1 VGKQY
6 LDLVRLGKNQWWRDL
21 LGILFIL
28 IFWLFTGSMLYLVP
42 IISWGAFAVYS
53 SGDARI
59 ALDAISFE
67 DFIEFAPP
75 IVTFTG
81 TFLMFVPL
89 LVGIWLV
96 VRFVHHRGFRTLITP
111 RKRVDWAR
119 FGQGFLLFGALL
131 ILITVIEALLYPGRY
146 QFALNVERFLPFL
159 IVGLILIPIQT
170 ASEELL
176 FRGYSMQGLSL
187 LVRSPIVLAL
197 ISGLIFTLPHL
208 ANPELSAG
216 FWLVAPQY
224 FVVGFALAVITLT
237 DNGLELALGVHT
249 VNNLF
254 VGLVATFPDSAIQG
268 ETLFVSNTID
278 PVYSLISVIV
288 VYVLFYAI
296 VFGSKIMG
304 AGRSFTRTTC
314 V

>member
-1 VGKQY
+1 MGKQY
-6 LDLVRLGKNQWWRDL
+6 LDLVRLGKNQWWRYL
-21 LGILFIL
+21 LGILLIL
-28 IFWLFTGSMLYLVP
+28 IFWLFIGSMLYLVP
-42 IISWGAFAVYS
+42 ISWGVFAAYS
-53 SGDARI
+53 YGSADVDSG
-59 ALDAISFE
+59 AISFE
-67 DFIEFAPP
+67 DFVQFAPP

-81 TFLMFVPL
+81 TFLTFVPL
-89 LVGIWLV
+89 LVGIFLV
-96 VRFVHHRGFRTLITP
+96 VRFVHSRPFRTLITP
-111 RKRVDWAR
+111 RKRVDWGR

-146 QFALNVERFLPFL
+146 QFALNVGWFLPFL

-176 FRGYSMQGLSL
+176 FRGYMMQGLSL
-187 LVRSPIVLAL
+187 LVRSPIVLAV

-216 FWLVAPQY
+216 FWLVTPQY
-224 FVVGFALAVITLT
+224 FVVGFALAIITLK

-254 VGLVATFPDSAIQG
+254 VGLLVTFPDSAIQA
-268 ETLFVSNTID
+268 ETVFVSATID
-278 PVYSLISVIV
+278 PVYSLISVVV

-296 VFGSKIMG
+296 MFGSKVV
-304 AGRSFTRTTC
+304 AASR
-314 V
+314 

>member
-1 VGKQY
+1 VGRQY
-6 LDLVRLGKNQWWRDL
+6 LNLVRLGENQWWRYL
-21 LGILFIL
+21 LGILLIL
-28 IFWLFTGSMLYLVP
+28 TIWFSMGSMLYLVP
-42 IISWGAFAVYS
+42 IISWGAFAVLS

-59 ALDAISFE
+59 ALDATSFE
-67 DFIEFAPP
+67 DFVESVPP
-75 IVTFTG
+75 LVTFTG

-89 LVGIWLV
+89 LVGIVFV
-96 VRFVHHRGFRTLITP
+96 VRFVHHRPFRTLITP
-111 RKRVDWAR
+111 RKRVDWVR

-146 QFALNVERFLPFL
+146 QFALNLGRFLPFL

-187 LVRSPIVLAL
+187 LVRSPILVAL
-197 ISGLIFTLPHL
+197 TSGLIFTLPHL

-224 FVVGFALAVITLT
+224 FVVGLALAVITLK

-268 ETLFVSNTID
+268 ETLFVSTTID
-278 PVYSLISVIV
+278 PVYSLISVVV
-288 VYVLFYAI
+288 VYVLFYVI
-296 VFGSKIMG
+296 VFGSKIMRR
-304 AGRSFTRTTC
+304 ADWMPRATSI
-314 V
+314 